1 MRKHHEKRKRKLR
14 AGKKQQNRRKKIA
27 RGEKPSQ
34 KKKKIARA
42 EIKISHSISP
52 QQYRNWPVFHS
63 SHYIKESIAYVYVES
78 HEELLKVEFTG

>member
-14 AGKKQQNRRKKIA
+14 AGKIQQNRKKKMRA
-27 RGEKPSQ
+27 GNYHK

-52 QQYRNWPVFHS
+52 QQ
-63 SHYIKESIAYVYVES
+63 
-78 HEELLKVEFTG
+78 